1 MTTGDSPSSRAE
13 VARDSIRF
21 VAPCLYLF
29 AFVSGMSALVYELS
43 WTRMLALT
51 FGRTTLAAS
60 AVVGGFMGGMGVGAW
75 LYHRVQ
81 RSGVMPLRLYAGLE
95 IGIAL
100 TTAVLTAGVE
110 LLPELFASVSR
121 AVPAGLPMTL
131 FRVGSVF
138 MLLLVPA
145 ALMGATYPAL
155 CSVLIHTKE
164 EVPRHLGRI
173 YGLNTLGAA
182 AGALLAGLV
191 LIEARGLRGA
201 VGIANVMNIAVG
213 VGAWWLARRLH
224 PSATLPASATREQ
237 PVPSRL
243 PRLVTALVLFGSGLA
258 TLSYEI
264 VWFRALR
271 YLFGNSTY
279 ALTVMLVV
287 FLVGL
292 GFGGMC
298 FGTVVRRGRAD
309 RVLGWSQ
316 LAIALLAMAAI
327 GGLVGI
333 LGNEGLSRQISVFYG
348 ETGQQSWQYRLLLE
362 FCIAIGL
369 ILPATLVMGLSYPL
383 ATGLL
388 LGDVRL
394 VGAQVGLAYF
404 LANLGSI
411 AGAILAAV
419 FLLPEFGTI
428 GGTKIIAM
436 GNVLLGTLVLAVLPG
451 RPLLRIAPA
460 LVVAAAVIFGGRLLP
475 ERIPFRGTGLDS
487 GVLAF
492 EEEGDLA
499 TVQVWADSRDPQRKV
514 LAVDGTHI
522 GVSRGTRYAIYSKQL
537 LLAHLPM
544 VIDPSIEQT
553 LNVGLGSGS
562 TLETLASYPSV
573 KRLEA
578 VEISASVVRGSL
590 LFEES
595 RVLTDPR
602 VGLDV
607 EDVSNFLLRSEHT
620 YDLIISDGKQ
630 NDDFS
635 GNAAMLCLDFY
646 RLAKQRL
653 SDDGLLIQWI
663 PQTVPHASFET
674 VVRTFLHAF
683 PHVEV
688 FFEFP
693 GAVMLVGSK
702 ADIGGRAHMDATQYA
717 ALRVRPDLK
726 QLLIPGP
733 DALLA
738 RWVASGDDLRAVIDP
753 GPLSTW
759 NQSVFEFAIYKAS
772 AADWREARALN
783 LGLLLAAG
791 EHARSRGHS
800 PFALSDSRFAD
811 SARLLRDSRLADL
824 RGDAQRALALARS
837 ALAANP
843 RDPRA
848 EAMERSLEQRGN
860 RGPEAEIP

>member
-1 MTTGDSPSSRAE
+1 MSSGDAPATHAEAAGESSR
-13 VARDSIRF
+13 SI
-21 VAPCLYLF
+21 APWLYLF

-43 WTRMLALT
+43 WARMLAFT

-75 LYHRVQ
+75 LYHRLQ
-81 RSGVMPLRLYAGLE
+81 RPGVAPLRIYALLE
-95 IGIAL
+95 IGIAA
-100 TTAVLTAGVE
+100 TTAALTIGFG
-110 LLPELFASVSR
+110 LLPELFASVSH

-138 MLLLVPA
+138 ALLLLPA

-201 VGIANVMNIAVG
+201 VEIANAMNLAVG
-213 VGAWWLARRLH
+213 VGAWWLARRLRV
-224 PSATLPASATREQ
+224 SETPAPAIPERAL
-237 PVPSRL
+237 PSRL
-243 PRLVTALVLFGSGLA
+243 PPLVTAAVLFGSGLA

-298 FGTVVRRGRAD
+298 FGAVVRRGRPD

-316 LAIALLAMAAI
+316 LAVALLAMAAI
-327 GGLVGI
+327 GGLVAI
-333 LGNEGLSRQISVFYG
+333 LGDDALSKQISVFQG
-348 ETGQQSWQYRLLLE
+348 EAGERSWQGRLLLE
-362 FCIAIGL
+362 FGIAVGL

-388 LGDVRL
+388 LGDLRR

-411 AGAILAAV
+411 SGAILAAV
-419 FLLPEFGTI
+419 YFLPEFGTI
-428 GGTKIIAM
+428 GATRNIALW
-436 GNVLLGTLVLAVLPG
+436 NVLLGALVLGWLPE
-451 RPLLRIAPA
+451 RPLLRIGPA
-460 LVVAAAVIFGGRLLP
+460 LLVATAVLAGGTLLP
-475 ERIPFRGTGLDS
+475 ERMPFRGAGLES

-499 TVQVWADSRDPQRKV
+499 TVQVWADARDPRRKV
-514 LAVDGTHI
+514 IAVDGTHI
-522 GVSRGTRYAIYSKQL
+522 GTSRGPRPAIYSKQL

-544 VIDPSIEQT
+544 AIDPSIEHT
-553 LNVGLGSGS
+553 LNIGLGSGS

-573 KRLEA
+573 QGLDA

-595 RVLTDPR
+595 RVLEDPR
-602 VGLDV
+602 VRLDV
-607 EDVSNFLLRSEHT
+607 EDVSHFLLRSDHP

-635 GNAAMLCLDFY
+635 GNAAMLCRDFY
-646 RLAKQRL
+646 ELAKRRL
-653 SDDGLLIQWI
+653 SADGLLIQWI
-663 PQTVPHASFET
+663 PQSMPHASFET
-674 VVRTFLHAF
+674 VLRTFLDSF

-702 ADIGGRAHMDATQYA
+702 TEIAGRARMDPTQYA
-717 ALRVRPDLK
+717 SLRIRPDLD
-726 QLLIPGP
+726 QLMIPGL
-733 DALLA
+733 DALLS
-738 RWVASGDDLRAVIDP
+738 RWVASGDDLRAVLDA
-753 GPLSTW
+753 GPISTW
-759 NQSVFEFAIYKAS
+759 DHSFFEFEIYKTS
-772 AADWREARALN
+772 AESWRAARALN
-783 LGLLLAAG
+783 LGVLLAAG
-791 EHARSRGHS
+791 EHARARGHAPFLPPDA
-800 PFALSDSRFAD
+800 PFAEST
-811 SARLLRDSRLADL
+811 RLLRESRLATL
-824 RGDAQRALALARS
+824 RGDRARARELAR
-837 ALAANP
+837 AARDANP

-848 EAMERSLEQRGN
+848 KAMLAGAGEAGN
-860 RGPEAEIP
+860 

>member
-1 MTTGDSPSSRAE
+1 MSTAAAPANRAE
-13 VARDSIRF
+13 AAHAALRF
-21 VAPCLYLF
+21 VAPWLYLF

-43 WTRMLALT
+43 WTRMLAFT

-75 LYHRVQ
+75 LYHRLQ
-81 RSGVMPLRLYAGLE
+81 RPGVAPLRIYALLE
-95 IGIAL
+95 IGIAA
-100 TTAVLTAGVE
+100 TTALLTLGFG
-110 LLPELFASVSR
+110 LLPELFASVSHS
-121 AVPAGLPMTL
+121 VPAGLAMTL

-138 MLLLVPA
+138 ALLLLPA

-191 LIEARGLRGA
+191 LIELRGLRGA
-201 VGIANVMNIAVG
+201 VGIANAMNLAVG
-213 VGAWWLARRLH
+213 LGAWWLARRLH
-224 PSATLPASATREQ
+224 PSETPAPAIPERAL
-237 PVPSRL
+237 PSRL
-243 PRLVTALVLFGSGLA
+243 PRLVTAAVLFGSGLA

-292 GFGGMC
+292 GLGGMC
-298 FGTVVRRGRAD
+298 FGAVARRGRAD

-316 LAIALLAMAAI
+316 LAVALLAMAAI
-327 GGLVGI
+327 GGLVAI
-333 LGNEGLSRQISVFYG
+333 LGDEDLAKQISVFHG
-348 ETGQQSWQYRLLLE
+348 EAGQRSWQFRLLLE
-362 FCIAIGL
+362 FGIAVGL
-369 ILPATLVMGLSYPL
+369 ILPATIVMGLSYPL

-388 LGDVRL
+388 LGDVRR

-411 AGAILAAV
+411 SGAILAAV
-419 FLLPEFGTI
+419 FFLPEFGTI
-428 GGTKIIAM
+428 GATRNIAM
-436 GNVLLGTLVLAVLPG
+436 GNVLLGALVLGFLPE

-460 LVVAAAVIFGGRLLP
+460 LLAFAVVIAGGRMLP
-475 ERIPFRGTGLDS
+475 ERMPFRGAALEQ
-487 GVLAF
+487 GVLTF

-499 TVQVWADSRDPQRKV
+499 TVQVWADARDPRRKV

-522 GVSRGTRYAIYSKQL
+522 GTSRGPRYAIYSKQL

-573 KRLEA
+573 KGLDA
-578 VEISASVVRGSL
+578 VEISASVVRGSM

-595 RVLTDPR
+595 RVLDDPR
-602 VGLDV
+602 VRLDV
-607 EDVSNFLLRSEHT
+607 EDVSHFLLRSDHA

-635 GNAAMLCLDFY
+635 GNAAMLCRDFY
-646 RLAKQRL
+646 ELAKRRL

-663 PQTVPHASFET
+663 PQSMPHSSFET
-674 VVRTFLHAF
+674 VLRTFVDSF

-688 FFEFP
+688 FFEVP

-702 ADIGGRAHMDATQYA
+702 ADIAGRKHMDAAQYA
-717 ALRVRPDLK
+717 SLRVRPDLD
-726 QLLIPGP
+726 QLLIPGV
-733 DALLA
+733 DALLS
-738 RWVASGDDLRAVIDP
+738 RWVASGDDLRAVLDA
-753 GPLSTW
+753 GPISTW
-759 NQSVFEFAIYKAS
+759 DHSFFEFEIYKTS
-772 AADWREARALN
+772 AAEWSEARALN
-783 LGLLLAAG
+783 LGLLIAAS
-791 EHARSRGHS
+791 EHARERGHA
-800 PFALSDSRFAD
+800 PFPPSDPRFAE
-811 SARLLRDSRLADL
+811 SARLLRESRLATL
-824 RGDAQRALALARS
+824 RGERQRALDLARS
-837 ALAANP
+837 AREANP

-848 EAMERSLEQRGN
+848 AAMLRGGAES
-860 RGPEAEIP
+860 GP